1 MKSKFL
7 MQLCLVAACAAVL
20 SPACAQTQRYTLADD
35 GNAVLDAKTG
45 LIWKRCEEGKTF
57 RDGGCR
63 GLGIRYD
70 WSQIETMK
78 TPGWRLPTAEE
89 LKTLKEDTGVAP
101 PINREFFPNTDRSW
115 FWSSS
120 AGERDASGCIQ
131 NVYFGNDIVRRCPAI
146 RANSAQLALKPAYVR
161 LVRNN

>member
-1 MKSKFL
+1 
-7 MQLCLVAACAAVL
+7 
-20 SPACAQTQRYTLADD
+20 
-35 GNAVLDAKTG
+35 
-45 LIWKRCEEGKTF
+45 
-57 RDGGCR
+57 
-63 GLGIRYD
+63 LGIRYD